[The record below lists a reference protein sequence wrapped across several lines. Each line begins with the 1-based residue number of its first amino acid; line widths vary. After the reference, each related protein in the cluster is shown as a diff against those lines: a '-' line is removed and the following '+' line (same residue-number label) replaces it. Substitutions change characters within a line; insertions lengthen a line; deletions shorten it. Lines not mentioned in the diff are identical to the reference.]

1 MITQDEKQTIMK
13 AALAYMEEK
22 GISQNELARLTGI
35 NVGYLSGMLKGM
47 FTFVNS
53 RTKEQSPIADKWFQ
67 AIADS
72 IGCKVKKEYWPL
84 VKTDQF
90 IDIVKELTEAKETAT
105 TRIIVGETGCGKSY
119 TVDRF
124 RQAYPMGTYVVTCNQ
139 NDSIS
144 DLIRKM
150 QKVLNVSFEGSVS
163 YRIDRISMELSRMA
177 DNRQQPILI
186 FDEAE
191 YLSVRGLLSIKTIY
205 DYLKGICSI
214 VMIGTDDILNKLEKS
229 KRKEGMPQFFRRFK
243 AGIRHV
249 RPIDRTFNKFFEGKG
264 FAKDLIRL
272 LRMNA
277 DNYGELADY
286 LEPALREADSRGE
299 TLTKEFFESMFYLQN
314 K

>member
-1 MITQDEKQTIMK
+1 MKTSEKQSIMQ
-13 AALAYMEEK
+13 AAQAYMMEK
-22 GISQNELARLTGI
+22 GISQNELAKLTGV
-35 NVGYLSGMLKGM
+35 NSSYLSGMMKGI
-47 FTFVNS
+47 FTFTNS
-53 RTKEQSPIADKWFQ
+53 RNGKESDIDDKWFQ
-67 AIADS
+67 AVAS
-72 IGCKVKKEYWPL
+72 KIGFKLTKEYWPL
-84 VKTDQF
+84 VETEQF

-124 RQAYPMGTYVVTCNQ
+124 HQAYPSGTYVITCNQ

-144 DLIRKM
+144 DLIRKI
-150 QKVLNVSFEGSVS
+150 QKELRVNFDGSVS
-163 YRIDRISMELSRMA
+163 YKIDRISIELSRMA
-177 DNRQQPILI
+177 DNAQQPMLI

-214 VMIGTDDILNKLEKS
+214 VMIGTSDILNKLEKS
-229 KRKEGMPQFFRRFK
+229 KRKEGMPQFIRRFK

-249 RPIDRTFNKFFEGKG
+249 RPIDRTFARFFEGKG
-264 FAKDLIRL
+264 YSKDLTKL

-286 LEPALREADSRGE
+286 LEPAIREADRCGKE
-299 TLTKEFFESMFYLQN
+299 LTREFFESMFYLQN

>member
-1 MITQDEKQTIMK
+1 MTQEEKQSIVK
-13 AALAYMEEK
+13 AALAYMEDK
-22 GISQNELARLTGI
+22 DISQNELARLTGV
-35 NVGYLSGMLKGM
+35 NVSYLSSMLKGV

-53 RTKEQSPIADKWFQ
+53 RTKEESPIADKWFQ
-67 AIADS
+67 AIADR
-72 IGCKVKKEYWPL
+72 IGHTVKKEYWPL
-84 VKTDQF
+84 VKTEQF

-124 RQAYPMGTYVVTCNQ
+124 RQAYPIGTYVVTCNQ

-144 DLIRKM
+144 DLIRKI
-150 QKVLNVSFEGSVS
+150 QKVLNVSFDGSVS
-163 YRIDRISMELSRMA
+163 YRIDRISMELSRIA
-177 DNRQQPILI
+177 DNRQQPVLI

-205 DYLKGICSI
+205 DYLKGICAI
-214 VMIGTDDILNKLEKS
+214 VMIGTDDILNKLERT
-229 KRKEGMPQFFRRFK
+229 KRKEGMPQFIRRFK

-249 RPIDRTFNKFFEGKG
+249 RPIDRTFSKFFDGRG
-264 FAKDLIRL
+264 FTKDLIRL

-277 DNYGELADY
+277 DNYGELADF
-286 LEPALREADSRGE
+286 LEPAIREADNRGE

>member
-1 MITQDEKQTIMK
+1 MTQEEKQSIVK
-13 AALAYMEEK
+13 AALAYMEDK
-22 GISQNELARLTGI
+22 GISQNELARLTGV
-35 NVGYLSGMLKGM
+35 NASYLSSMLKGV

-53 RTKEQSPIADKWFQ
+53 RTKEESSIADKWFQ
-67 AIADS
+67 AIAER
-72 IGCKVKKEYWPL
+72 IGHKVKKEYWPL
-84 VKTDQF
+84 VKTEQF

-124 RQAYPMGTYVVTCNQ
+124 QKAYPIGTYVVTCNQ

-144 DLIRKM
+144 DLIRKI
-150 QKVLNVSFEGSVS
+150 QKVLNVSFDGSVS
-163 YRIDRISMELSRMA
+163 YRIDRISMELSRIA
-177 DNRQQPILI
+177 DNRQQPVLI

-191 YLSVRGLLSIKTIY
+191 YLSPRGLLSIKTIY
-205 DYLKGICSI
+205 DYLKGICGI
-214 VMIGTDDILNKLEKS
+214 VMIGTEDILNKLERT
-229 KRKEGMPQFFRRFK
+229 KRKEGMPQFIRRFK
-243 AGIRHV
+243 AGIRHI

-264 FAKDLIRL
+264 FSKDLINL

-286 LEPALREADSRGE
+286 LEPAIREADNRGE
-299 TLTKEFFESMFYLQN
+299 VLTKEFFESMFYLQN